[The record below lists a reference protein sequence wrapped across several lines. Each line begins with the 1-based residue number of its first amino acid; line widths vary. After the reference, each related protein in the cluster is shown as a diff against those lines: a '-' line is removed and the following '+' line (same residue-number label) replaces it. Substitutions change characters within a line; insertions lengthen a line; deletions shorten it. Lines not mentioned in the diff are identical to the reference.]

1 MCFLLLILHDP
12 LLCTNIIKA
21 CEMSSKDVRS
31 AITARNVD
39 VSRGCFE
46 TSMEGTI
53 VEERI
58 KIQATKKGAGTD
70 V

>member
-1 MCFLLLILHDP
+1 
-12 LLCTNIIKA
+12 
-21 CEMSSKDVRS
+21 MSSKDVRS